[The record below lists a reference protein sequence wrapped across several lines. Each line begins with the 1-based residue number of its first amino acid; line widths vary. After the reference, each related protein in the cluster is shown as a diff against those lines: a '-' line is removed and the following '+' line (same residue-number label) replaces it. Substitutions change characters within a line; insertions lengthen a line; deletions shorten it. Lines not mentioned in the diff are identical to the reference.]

1 MSDVFLQ
8 TRTQLAQLL
17 GVTVPTIGTAIDDG
31 APGVRESGG
40 RGKGA
45 KIDAREF
52 IPWWIERER
61 QKVRSELGGKKI
73 HEIEQELDIEI
84 KRAKLLKDIGQLLPR
99 SVLANTMR
107 DVVSRLDVDLRQTP
121 DREAET
127 VIGLKTRQEAV
138 EALQLIVEGLRGALR
153 VSDKWMPPEQPRL
166 ELSA

>member
-1 MSDVFLQ
+1 MSDVHLQ

-17 GVTVPTIGTAIDDG
+17 GVTVPTIGAAIDEG
-31 APGVRESGG
+31 APGVRESGS

-61 QKVRSELGGKKI
+61 QKVRAELGGKKI
-73 HEIEQELDIEI
+73 HEVEQEIDIEI
-84 KRAKLLKDIGQLLPR
+84 KRTKLLKERAELLPR
-99 SVLANTMR
+99 VVLANTLR
-107 DVVSRLDVDLRQTP
+107 DVTSRLDVDLRQMP
-121 DREAET
+121 EREAES
-127 VIGLKTRQEAV
+127 VIGLRTREDAV
-138 EALQLIVEGLRGALR
+138 HALGLIVDGLRAALR